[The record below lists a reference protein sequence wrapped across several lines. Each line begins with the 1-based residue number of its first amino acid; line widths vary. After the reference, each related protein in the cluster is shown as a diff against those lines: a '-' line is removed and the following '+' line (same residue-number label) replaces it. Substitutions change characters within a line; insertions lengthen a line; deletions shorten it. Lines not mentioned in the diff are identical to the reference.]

1 MAVDPRIEKY
11 LQALEAI
18 KDANFSMDI
27 PVSGDGP
34 GKLGSAIADLR
45 RHLAVNIELERT
57 LAEVAQKI
65 NEGLLLDEVLD
76 FVYANFRRIIP
87 YDRIGIALLED
98 DGSIVKSLWAN
109 SEAALIR
116 IPKGYAAALA
126 GSSLEMIIAS
136 GEPRILND
144 LELHLREHPGSDSTR
159 RIVEEGMRSS
169 LTCPLQAMN
178 RAIGLIFFSS
188 MRTDTYR
195 NVHVDVY
202 RRIAGQLS
210 VIIEKSRLYQK
221 LIEVNAL
228 KDRFLGI
235 AAHDLRS
242 PLGVGKNF
250 LALFLQGYLG
260 EIPDEQL
267 KILRTIDRNL
277 DRMLQMINDL
287 LDISTIESG
296 QLELKPQRIDLSLYL
311 QKAVELRR
319 PLAQAKSIS
328 LQLELPPELPEVSMD
343 PQRIDQV
350 LDNLVTNAIKFSFAG
365 TQIILSAR
373 KTGNFVSI
381 EVKDQG
387 QGIPQQDLLK
397 LFSDF
402 GKTSVKPTSGEKS
415 TGLGLAIVKRIVEAH
430 EGQVGA
436 ESETGK
442 GSTFYFT
449 LPV

>member
-1 MAVDPRIEKY
+1 
-11 LQALEAI
+11 
-18 KDANFSMDI
+18 
-27 PVSGDGP
+27 
-34 GKLGSAIADLR
+34 
-45 RHLAVNIELERT
+45 
-57 LAEVAQKI
+57 
-65 NEGLLLDEVLD
+65 
-76 FVYANFRRIIP
+76 
-87 YDRIGIALLED
+87 
-98 DGSIVKSLWAN
+98 
-109 SEAALIR
+109 
-116 IPKGYAAALA
+116 
-126 GSSLEMIIAS
+126 
-136 GEPRILND
+136 
-144 LELHLREHPGSDSTR
+144 
-159 RIVEEGMRSS
+159 MRSS